1 MEPRHQHWIC
11 TNNKS
16 IEKWEAVQSNI
27 VRHMIKPSGENDLV
41 TEMNR
46 NLKPQWLLYKGMEEH
61 DITVPV
67 CCILWDWQG
76 FCCGAILANWI
87 EIRILRCARVFVYS
101 AAGSDTSVDVDT
113 SKSSSLSSPV
123 RVMARRMF
131 KCTSPRLHNK
141 TIRTRV
147 SIWQVEM
154 VI

>member
-1 MEPRHQHWIC
+1 MKPRHQHWIC

-46 NLKPQWLLYKGMEEH
+46 NLKPQWLLYKGMEEAWYFCASMLY
-61 DITVPV
+61 TLRLARLL
-67 CCILWDWQG
+67 LWCHLG
-76 FCCGAILANWI
+76 NWI